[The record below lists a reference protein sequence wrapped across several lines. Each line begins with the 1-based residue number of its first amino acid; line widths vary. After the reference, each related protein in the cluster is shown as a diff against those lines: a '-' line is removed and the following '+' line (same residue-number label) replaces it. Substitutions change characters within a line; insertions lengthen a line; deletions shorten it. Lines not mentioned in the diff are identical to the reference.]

1 MDSIFLIA
9 ALVGGVSL
17 LYATAGQAGGTAFL
31 AVMAVTGFA
40 ADEMRPTVLALN
52 IVAAGY
58 ATWRLHRSSTID
70 WTLLRRLTL
79 PSLVTAFAGGLVVL
93 EGRPYFILSGLLLIA
108 AALLMMLK
116 RDTSNGP
123 ERPIPWLLAALAGG
137 GAGLLSG
144 LSGVGGGVFLAPQ
157 LVAFGWASPKRAA
170 ALSPPFILCN
180 SIVGL
185 AAVLIA
191 GQRLAPAT
199 TVYAAGALAGAIL
212 GTAIGLRWMSGR
224 ATRLA
229 MATIMVFAGFRLLLR

>member
-1 MDSIFLIA
+1 LDAIFLIA
-9 ALVGGVSL
+9 ALIGGVSL

-40 ADEMRPTVLALN
+40 GDEMRPTALALN

-58 ATWRLHRSSTID
+58 ATWRLHHSGAID

-79 PSLVTAFAGGLVVL
+79 PSLVTAFVGGIVVL
-93 EGRPYFILSGLLLIA
+93 EGRTYFIVTGLLLIA
-108 AALLMMLK
+108 AALLVMRK
-116 RDTSNGP
+116 RDTGDGA
-123 ERPIPWLLAALAGG
+123 ERLVPTWQAVLAGG
-137 GAGLLSG
+137 SAGLLSG

-157 LVAFGWASPKRAA
+157 LVAFGWTSPKRAA

-191 GQRLAPAT
+191 GQRLAPGTA
-199 TVYAAGALAGAIL
+199 VYAVGALTGAIL
-212 GTAIGLRWMSGR
+212 GTAIGLRWMSDR
-224 ATRLA
+224 VTRYA
-229 MATIMVFAGFRLLLR
+229 MAAILAFAGIRLLLR